1 MNQGPRWD
9 TLMKKIGGKK
19 SHGTIPLTHFQSA
32 RFAHINLV
40 TKFVVQLETKAICQ
54 ILETNRNQ

>member
-1 MNQGPRWD
+1 
-9 TLMKKIGGKK
+9 MKKIGGKK